1 MTLNDLPG
9 SPSETQQ
16 EDWALPSFVSV
27 RQEGVIVDLPR
38 LYASGGFELFVDRLF
53 TGGMRFFDLDYAAFL
68 KLLYDADW
76 LAAMQGKCA
85 EAKIATKIAR
95 FVPQRQELY
104 RSVKLLEGGNRA
116 EYVFEPVS
124 IEEAYEEPVYGKPG
138 EDGVRPVIGQLSTR
152 TSYQ

>member
-1 MTLNDLPG
+1 MVDLPDD
-9 SPSETQQ
+9 SPDITQ
-16 EDWALPSFVSV
+16 EKLMLPGFVSI
-27 RQEGVIVDLPR
+27 QPEGVIIDLPR
-38 LYASGGFELFVDRLF
+38 LHATGGFGLFVDRLF
-53 TGGMRFFDLDYAAFL
+53 TGGVRFFDLDYAAFL
-68 KLLYDADW
+68 KLLFDADW

-104 RSVKLLEGGNRA
+104 RSVKLLEGGKRA